1 MKEVES
7 YKIAWNT
14 KADEGI
20 LTLNTLPE
28 GIEQLHLDSASEGL
42 LVLDILRHE
51 KPVFVQGGVLLTGF
65 EPVGEGDVDAD
76 YVASKASS

>member
-14 KADEGI
+14 TSDEGI
-20 LTLNTLPE
+20 VTLHTLPD
-28 GIEQLHLDSASEGL
+28 GIEQLHVDSASEGL
-42 LVLDILRHE
+42 LLMDILRHE
-51 KPVFVQGGVLLTGF
+51 KPVYVQNSVLFTGF

-76 YVASKASS
+76 IAANQVS